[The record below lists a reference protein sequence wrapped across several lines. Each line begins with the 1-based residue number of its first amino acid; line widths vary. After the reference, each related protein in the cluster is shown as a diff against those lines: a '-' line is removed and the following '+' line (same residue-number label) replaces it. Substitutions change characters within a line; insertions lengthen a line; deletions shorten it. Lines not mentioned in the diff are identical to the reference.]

1 MNAGLNGNSQAAGA
15 RGVDLKAFS
24 LTTDQ
29 IASIAASLA
38 VDELAARFDRHV
50 DTLKAATWSAETP
63 LLEGGADLSVEEA
76 AACRARLFQF
86 FGGAAPPA
94 IDAKAFGDWAAE
106 VVARISERLTAFSF
120 HAAGDGGSEA
130 KHAADVIFADAASAA
145 NLLYGRRR
153 ILSLVAPH
161 GLIGFVLSILTPNL
175 LEAPAIDVRKT
186 TPDELKKS
194 LAFGDALVAT
204 PSLWRYVMAQGVFAP
219 DNSMAVFFGEP
230 MTPDLSAEIRKAGFG
245 AQREIYGSTEDGLIG
260 WRDSPSDPFALFD
273 QWRRSGDGV
282 VRILPA
288 GGAVEKTPMD
298 ILVWEGERRFRLG
311 GRRDGAVQIGAVN
324 VFPARIAQKIA
335 EHPEIAECRVAV
347 SRHAGGADRLVATIA
362 LKRAGPPPES
372 VARSIDN
379 WCRQKLR
386 AYERPRV
393 YNFAESVEP

>member
-1 MNAGLNGNSQAAGA
+1 M
-15 RGVDLKAFS
+15 KAFS

-29 IASIAASLA
+29 IASIAAALA
-38 VDELAARFDRHV
+38 VDELAVRFDRHV
-50 DTLKAATWSAETP
+50 DTLKAATWSAQTP
-63 LLEGGADLSVEEA
+63 LFDGGADLSLEEA
-76 AACRARLFQF
+76 AACRARIFRF
-86 FGGAAPPA
+86 FGGEAPPA
-94 IDAKAFGDWAAE
+94 AGAKSFGDWAAE
-106 VVARISERLTAFSF
+106 VAARISGRLAAFSF
-120 HAAGDGGSEA
+120 HAAGDSASEVE
-130 KHAADVIFADAASAA
+130 HDADMIFADAASAA

-161 GLIGFVLSILTPNL
+161 GLIGFILSILTPNL
-175 LEAPAIDVRKT
+175 LEAPVIDVRKT
-186 TPDELKKS
+186 TPDELKKF

-204 PSLWRYVMAQGVFAP
+204 PSLWRYIIAQGVFAP
-219 DNSMAVFFGEP
+219 DNSMAVYFGEP
-230 MTPDLSAEIRKAGFG
+230 MTPELSAEIRKAGFG

-273 QWRRSGDGV
+273 QWRRVGDGV
-282 VRILPA
+282 VRICPSGRA
-288 GGAVEKTPMD
+288 IEKTPMD

-372 VARSIDN
+372 VARSIDS

-393 YNFAESVEP
+393 YNFTDLIEPN